1 MEAKLE
7 ESDRV
12 NPRFKYPKWIS
23 SNIKIGNSLLIVF
36 VSYFGSRVHRPRLIG
51 MGGLLLSF
59 GAFLLALPHFISE
72 RYKYS
77 VATVDAARPSNYFE
91 PFLVFFCFQLGNASY
106 PNTDTCQPVNQT
118 HSLKHCTKSDI
129 QFNMMSSMW
138 AIIVIAQL
146 IVGIGTVPI
155 QPFGISYV
163 DDFAEPSNSPLY
175 IAILFAISVFGPA
188 FGYLLGSVM
197 LHLFVDLDRV
207 DPATIDLKP
216 SDPRWIGAW
225 WLGLLISSSILAI
238 ASVPYF
244 FFPRE
249 MIPQKKSG
257 SESDILS
264 EMEEQKMEEMT
275 IREFIKM
282 FPKMIVRLLLN
293 PLFIVVVLAQC
304 SFSSVVAGLS
314 TYLNKFLEKQ
324 YSTTASYANF
334 LIGSITLPGLAT
346 GMVLGGLFMKRFNV
360 PLVKIPW
367 YSACVLSIVISLTIP
382 LFFMGCSTQKIAG
395 INYSKDV
402 NSSSSFNLKADCNAH
417 CFCFDYTFN
426 PVCGVDTIE
435 YISPCQAGCT
445 HSAFNHST
453 RMIMTYN
460 NCSCI
465 QTSTNED
472 FAHPGHCKVSCSYL
486 LYPMVFCISFIGM
499 IASLTHNPLYMTV
512 LRAVRQEQKSFAIGI
527 QFLIM
532 RMFAWLPAPALFGAV
547 IDSTCIR
554 WNKACTGNRGA
565 CSYYDNN
572 LLRKRYLGLQVGYNI
587 LGILLLLIA
596 GWKAKKFSARRVAA
610 QNTEPV

>member
-23 SNIKIGNSLLIVF
+23 SNIKLFVLCHGMLQCTQLLHSAYFKSSIVTIEKQFGLSSFSSGFISSLHEIGNSLLIVF

-77 VATVDAARPSNYFE
+77 VATV
-91 PFLVFFCFQLGNASY
+91 
-106 PNTDTCQPVNQT
+106 
-118 HSLKHCTKSDI
+118 
-129 QFNMMSSMW
+129 
-138 AIIVIAQL
+138 
-146 IVGIGTVPI
+146 
-155 QPFGISYV
+155 
-163 DDFAEPSNSPLY
+163 
-175 IAILFAISVFGPA
+175 AILFAISVFGPA